1 MRYISSSDPHNWSIV
16 AVSLGA
22 ALFPLGR
29 VQGLIASF
37 PELNARWFLTGEG
50 NMIEESAPGQNQI
63 TVDSAKWKELQT
75 IQKYSD
81 QLQEHITTLKERI
94 ADQQLII
101 GMLKKK

>member
-1 MRYISSSDPHNWSIV
+1 
-16 AVSLGA
+16 
-22 ALFPLGR
+22 
-29 VQGLIASF
+29 
-37 PELNARWFLTGEG
+37 
-50 NMIEESAPGQNQI
+50 MIEESAPGQNQI